1 MPVTAKIKPVL
12 KLDFTDFGCI
22 DKVDNWFTRVLRR
35 DFTVVIC
42 DKPDLLIF
50 QEGGHLNRLYTCRK
64 LFWIG
69 ESILPDW
76 KRTDYAL
83 TCHYLEDPR
92 NLRFPYYVW
101 GSEATA
107 AELIKQPGASD
118 AIIASKTKFC
128 SAVVSNANKRRT
140 TQRVEFVKKLHARKP
155 LESGGRFMNTIGG
168 PLPMGGGPKL
178 AFNQPCKF
186 HLCYENNEIPGDTTE
201 SWSTPCGRA
210 ACRFMGATRLLAK
223 RLTRTACSAATTTPT
238 TRPLSKRFSKW
249 TVTKPNTKRCSNSR
263 ISTAIRPTV
272 FKAKSTSWNSFT
284 ASWTTPVNPSAST
297 AASGISAAGAWPS
310 ACTTQTS

>member
-1 MPVTAKIKPVL
+1 MPATAKIKPVL

-35 DFTVVIC
+35 DFTVVIS

-64 LFWIG
+64 LFWTG

-76 KRTDYAL
+76 NRTDYAL
-83 TCHYLEDPR
+83 TCHYLDDPR

-107 AELIKQPGASD
+107 AELVKQPGEAA
-118 AIIASKTKFC
+118 AIIARKTKFC

-140 TQRVEFVKKLHARKP
+140 TQRVEFFKKLHARKP

-168 PLPMGGGPKL
+168 PLPMGGRPKL

-186 HLCYENNEIPGDTTE
+186 HLCYENKEIPGYTTE
-201 SWSTPCGRA
+201 KLVDAMWARCVPIYWGNPRVGEEFNTQSMLCRYDYPDDETFIQKILEVDRDEAQYRALLEQPYFHGNTPNRFYSEDYLLEFFHRIMDDRSKPISQHRRFWHFGRW
-210 ACRFMGATRLLAK
+210 RLAK
-223 RLTRTACSAATTTPT
+223 RMHY
-238 TRPLSKRFSKW
+238 
-249 TVTKPNTKRCSNSR
+249 
-263 ISTAIRPTV
+263 
-272 FKAKSTSWNSFT
+272 
-284 ASWTTPVNPSAST
+284 
-297 AASGISAAGAWPS
+297 
-310 ACTTQTS
+310 